1 MNINV
6 RSEKISDYNSIA
18 NVIYEAFS
26 GISKENEYISEPI
39 LVDLLRHN
47 SIYDPELSL
56 VAEVDGKVA
65 GYALFSPFRFIVS
78 GVEQL
83 GVVLAPLAVKPEFQ
97 NKGVGSALIE
107 EGHRIAK
114 KKGFAFSLLCGHEK
128 YYPKFGYKTAMFS
141 MSGVRVSISRKDF
154 DSKGFSER
162 RVRESDISLILK
174 SWNREYSSASLA
186 LFPGE
191 SIIEWS
197 SHFAKYRCSIIEK
210 DNRILGYVRVA
221 DSKILSIRELLADS
235 NDIPDIL
242 AYLAWKKYGSA
253 EGKIDISQPE
263 EKFRMYGS
271 VGFNVTDKRAGYNA
285 FMIKVFD
292 HNSPIADYCENVE
305 KGLIKPGIISFPAMF
320 DVD

>member
-114 KKGFAFSLLCGHEK
+114 KKRICVF
-128 YYPKFGYKTAMFS
+128 
-141 MSGVRVSISRKDF
+141 V
-154 DSKGFSER
+154 
-162 RVRESDISLILK
+162 
-174 SWNREYSSASLA
+174 A
-186 LFPGE
+186 L
-191 SIIEWS
+191 
-197 SHFAKYRCSIIEK
+197 
-210 DNRILGYVRVA
+210 
-221 DSKILSIRELLADS
+221 
-235 NDIPDIL
+235 
-242 AYLAWKKYGSA
+242 
-253 EGKIDISQPE
+253 
-263 EKFRMYGS
+263 
-271 VGFNVTDKRAGYNA
+271 RA
-285 FMIKVFD
+285 
-292 HNSPIADYCENVE
+292 
-305 KGLIKPGIISFPAMF
+305 
-320 DVD
+320 